1 MRLRGPAGPFGHGT
15 RSAMDVPARSST
27 LWLFAATQRV
37 RSRPQAPKRVRR
49 CKVGQGPFHVKWPG
63 EYPERAFR
71 PLRGSV
77 VPRPSLPGSN
87 GMRNIGTKTTARP
100 GATLGDDAG
109 QVPHDV

>member
-1 MRLRGPAGPFGHGT
+1 MRLRGPAGPFGHST

-63 EYPERAFR
+63 EYPERAFQQ
-71 PLRGSV
+71 PFCPWSAF
-77 VPRPSLPGSN
+77 PYEQN
-87 GMRNIGTKTTARP
+87 EKCNT
-100 GATLGDDAG
+100 
-109 QVPHDV
+109 